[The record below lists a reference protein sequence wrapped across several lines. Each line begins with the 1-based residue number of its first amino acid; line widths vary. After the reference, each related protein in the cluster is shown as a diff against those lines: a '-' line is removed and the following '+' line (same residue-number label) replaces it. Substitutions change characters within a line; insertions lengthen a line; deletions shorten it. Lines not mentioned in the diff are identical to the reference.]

1 MSYEII
7 SLSTRIY
14 YNNLDKEY
22 YNIITLNKISAGPLK
37 NYTKT
42 INININIKTSSD
54 KINNNN
60 NNNNDFCSLAIDSSI
75 INNNNNNN
83 KTLNICTIDD
93 LDSIYEFLLNNNYT
107 IDNLLNNINLNT
119 CKNIKVNN
127 KNILFYIKYKI
138 D

>member
-7 SLSTRIY
+7 SLNTRIY
-14 YNNLDKEY
+14 YNNLEKEY

-37 NYTKT
+37 NYTRT
-42 INININIKTSSD
+42 ININTSSD
-54 KINNNN
+54 KINNNI
-60 NNNNDFCSLAIDSSI
+60 NDFCSLAIDSSI
-75 INNNNNNN
+75 INNNKK

-107 IDNLLNNINLNT
+107 IDNLLNNINMNT

>member
-7 SLSTRIY
+7 SFNTTIY

-22 YNIITLNKISAGPLK
+22 YNIITLNKISKGPLK
-37 NYTKT
+37 NYTRT
-42 INININIKTSSD
+42 INIKTSSD
-54 KINNNN
+54 KINNNNN

-75 INNNNNNN
+75 ISNNKK

-107 IDNLLNNINLNT
+107 IDNLLNNINMNT

>member
-7 SLSTRIY
+7 SLNTRIY

-37 NYTKT
+37 NYTRT
-42 INININIKTSSD
+42 ININTSSD
-54 KINNNN
+54 KINNN

-75 INNNNNNN
+75 INNNNK
-83 KTLNICTIDD
+83 KTLNICTIED

-107 IDNLLNNINLNT
+107 IDNLLNNINMNT